1 MVTINASNKICT
13 LINVFTV
20 EPEKQM
26 ELFENLKMATEN
38 VMSKLPGY
46 ISANL
51 HLGDDK
57 KTVTN
62 YAQWATFEDYQNIMK
77 NEEAKHHMKKAASIA
92 KEFFPVTYSEIWI
105 HSK

>member
-1 MVTINASNKICT
+1 MTTINAADKICT

-26 ELFENLKMATEN
+26 ELFENLKAATEN
-38 VMSKLPGY
+38 VMSKLQGY
-46 ISANL
+46 ISANI

-62 YAQWATFEDYQNIMK
+62 YGQWATPEDYQNVLK
-77 NEEAKHHMKKAASIA
+77 NEEALRHMKKAASIA
-92 KEFFPVTYSEIWI
+92 KEFKAVTYSEIWT